1 MYEKSVVLANSI
13 NRAGRC
19 SLFWFAL
26 LGFALLSL
34 VPAKQSVADIDS
46 LSANYTQYSAED
58 LFINSGLKILLQ
70 QIPASTATS
79 FEDALSS
86 GELPDAFNGIDPK
99 HIRGA
104 IRNAFK
110 FETFNRYLVKEL
122 ENQMSQISRQ
132 RMLDWYETDIGK
144 RVKHAELDNSLLFAA
159 ERFEQYRVYLA
170 RYPASFERLKIID
183 ELDKTMRSTES
194 AVDMMTNMQVAFNL
208 SLSRF
213 MPKDMQLSRQD
224 IVAMVNEHQDQLL
237 SEYRVQTREVL
248 LFTYQDLNID
258 ELEILDKMLAT
269 EAGREFVEAINNGIK
284 KGMFAASLDLGDGL
298 GALINDQSSNPGI

>member
-1 MYEKSVVLANSI
+1 MYEKSVVLAYSI

-19 SLFWFAL
+19 SLFWIAL
-26 LGFALLSL
+26 LGFAVLSL
-34 VPAKQSVADIDS
+34 APVKQSIADIDS
-46 LSANYTQYSAED
+46 LSANYAQYSAED
-58 LFINSGLKILLQ
+58 LFINSGLKTLLQ
-70 QIPASTATS
+70 QIPTSTATS
-79 FEDALSS
+79 FEDALST
-86 GELPDAFNGIDPK
+86 GELPDAFNSIDPK
-99 HIRGA
+99 HIRAA

-122 ENQMSQISRQ
+122 KNEMSQISRQ
-132 RMLDWYETDIGK
+132 RMLDWYETSIGE
-144 RVKHAELDNSLLFAA
+144 RVKQAELDNSLLFAA
-159 ERFEQYRVYLA
+159 ERFEQYRIYLA

-183 ELDKTMRSTES
+183 KLDNTMRSTES

-258 ELEILDKMLAT
+258 ELETLNKMLAT

-298 GALINDQSSNPGI
+298 GALINDPYSNPGI